1 MAQRDFRAGKRYATA
16 LFGAAQSANTLDVVE
31 RDLGSITDL
40 MKSTP
45 ALLQVW
51 DSPLIPAERKKEL
64 VGRVLGESLNP
75 LTLKFLDL
83 LIDKRREEILD
94 AVQEEFRR
102 LSDAANRLM
111 RAEAT
116 FAVEPTEAER
126 AGLIRSLAG
135 RTGQTVELGVHVDPS
150 ILGGVVVRMRDTII
164 DGSVRGT
171 LERLREQM
179 LHEA

>member
-1 MAQRDFRAGKRYATA
+1 MAQRDFRAAKRYATA
-16 LFGAAQSANTLDVVE
+16 LFGAAQSENKLDAVE

-40 MKSTP
+40 MKQTP
-45 ALLQVW
+45 ALRQVW

-64 VGRVLGESLNP
+64 VGQVLGQSIDPLSLN
-75 LTLKFLDL
+75 FLSV

-94 AVQEEFRR
+94 AVREEIGR
-102 LSDAANRLM
+102 LADSANRLV

-116 FAVEPTEAER
+116 FAIEPTAEER
-126 AGLIRSLAG
+126 AGLVRSLAQ
-135 RTGQTVELGVHVDPS
+135 RTGEKVELGVHVDPS
-150 ILGGVVVRMRDTII
+150 ILGGVVVRMRDTIL

-179 LHEA
+179 LQEA